1 MKKLLALLLVL
12 AMAFSVTACG
22 GETSETEESSDN
34 STVEV
39 DENLLS
45 VELTV
50 PVDFVEEGTTQEGLD
65 SLVAEKGFKSATLND
80 DGSVTYVMT
89 KGQHKELMEGIK
101 ASIDESIADMMSSG
115 DYPTIVDIKAND
127 NYTAFDVTLSS
138 DALGLTESL
147 SALVLYMCGGMYNA
161 FNGTTVDN
169 ISVSFISQAT
179 GEVIQTANSSDMQT

>member
-1 MKKLLALLLVL
+1 MKKLLALLLAL

-45 VELTV
+45 VEVTV
-50 PVDFVEEGTTQEGLD
+50 PVDFVEEGTTQESLD

-101 ASIDESIADMMSSG
+101 TSIDESIADMISSG
-115 DYPTIVDIKAND
+115 DYPTIVEIEAND
-127 NYTAFDVTLSS
+127 DYTAFDVTLST
-138 DALGLTESL
+138 DTLGLTESL

-169 ISVSFISQAT
+169 ISVSFINQAT